1 MKWYT
6 KLFVLIA
13 VATLLF
19 VIGGMIYLVNA
30 KYQMNDYTV
39 QLGLSFNAATYV
51 NATETF
57 TDEENAVIAEYEGR
71 RSVIVPENYKGLQS
85 YLRRDHAMP
94 FLAFVNKD
102 NALHIS
108 ICSQSHL
115 YIVGDKDGQGALIR
129 FETNGEKYTMHVT
142 GGDLW
147 QKILDISLDGSY
159 KAENILLG
167 E

>member
-19 VIGGMIYLVNA
+19 VIVGMIYLVNA

-108 ICSQSHL
+108 ICNQSHL
-115 YIVGDKDGQGALIR
+115 YIVGDKDGQGAMIR

>member
-6 KLFVLIA
+6 KLFVLLGI
-13 VATLLF
+13 ATLLF
-19 VIGGMIYLVNA
+19 VIVGMCYLVNA
-30 KYQMNDYTV
+30 KYQMNEYTV

-57 TDEENAVIAEYEGR
+57 TDAENAVIAEYEGR

-102 NALHIS
+102 EALHIS
-108 ICSQSHL
+108 ICDTSHL
-115 YIVGDKDGQGALIR
+115 YIIGDKDGQGAMIR
-129 FETNGEKYTMHVT
+129 FETNGKNYTMHVT

-147 QKILDISLDGSY
+147 QKILDVSLKGSY
-159 KAENILLG
+159 KAENILL
-167 E
+167 ED

>member
-6 KLFVLIA
+6 KLFVLLA
-13 VATLLF
+13 VGTLLF
-19 VIGGMIYLVNA
+19 VIVGMIYLVNA
-30 KYQMNDYTV
+30 KYRMNDYTV
-39 QLGLSFNAATYV
+39 ELGLAFNAATYV

-57 TDEENAVIAEYEGR
+57 TDEENAVIAEFNGK
-71 RSVIVPENYKGLQS
+71 RSVIVPENYKSLQS

-102 NALHIS
+102 KALHIS
-108 ICSQSHL
+108 ICGKSHL

-129 FETNGEKYTMHVT
+129 FESSGEKFTMHVT

-147 QKILDISLDGSY
+147 QKILDVSLKGSY
-159 KAENILLG
+159 HGENIGL